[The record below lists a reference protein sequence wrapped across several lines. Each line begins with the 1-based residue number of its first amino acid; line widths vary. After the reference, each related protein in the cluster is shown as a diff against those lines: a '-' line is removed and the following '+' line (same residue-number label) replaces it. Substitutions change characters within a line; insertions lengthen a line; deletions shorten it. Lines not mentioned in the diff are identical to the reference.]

1 MGSNQHRTERDG
13 AGGDTLDVRFLEE
26 GSQRATEV
34 AEWIAS
40 FIGEARE
47 TLDIAIYDCHLSR
60 EPAAILREAL
70 AERRDHG
77 VRIRVVYD
85 DGAKPETEAGVEDKG
100 VEPAPRDTNERVK
113 ELDLPDEY
121 LRAVRGERAL
131 MHQKYLVRDGKHVWT
146 GSLNLTDDSM
156 SRMENIIVT
165 LTSGALANFFARDFA
180 QLWRTQEIAESG
192 AFPTSPDILRYEA
205 QPAETDV
212 DFSPGQGEEINE
224 RIANRVMNAQQ
235 RIIICSML
243 INSSEL
249 LRALVSQLDRGKVEM
264 SGVYDHTQMMGVLD
278 QWREVP
284 ELAWKIEAVERVI
297 REAGLVGKQSEPY
310 RAGESNNFMHN
321 KSLVVDGTV
330 MTGSYNLSH
339 NAQANAENMLA
350 IKSPPLAGDVIG
362 YTRALAERFRNGKGH
377 FDRDD
382 TGHSERHE

>member
-1 MGSNQHRTERDG
+1 MGSNHNRTKQAG
-13 AGGDTLDVRFLEE
+13 ADGDTLDVRFLEE
-26 GSQRATEV
+26 GSQRPADV

-40 FIGEARE
+40 FIGQARE
-47 TLDIAIYDCHLSR
+47 TLDIAIYDCRLSR

-70 AERRDHG
+70 AERRQRG
-77 VRIRVVYD
+77 VKIRLVYD

-100 VEPAPRDTNERVK
+100 VEPAPRDTHEQVK
-113 ELDLPDEY
+113 ELDLPDEC

-131 MHQKYLVRDGKHVWT
+131 MHQKYFVRDGAHVWT

-165 LTSGALANFFARDFA
+165 LTSEPLANLFARDFA

-192 AFPTSPDILRYEA
+192 AFPTSPDMLQYEA
-205 QPAETDV
+205 QPAATDV

-224 RIANRVMNAQQ
+224 RVANRVLSAQK
-235 RIIICSML
+235 RIVICSML
-243 INSSEL
+243 INSSKL
-249 LRALVSQLDRGKVEM
+249 LRALLSQLDRGKVEI
-264 SGVYDHTQMMGVLD
+264 SGVYDHTQMMGVLG
-278 QWREVP
+278 QWREQP

-297 REAGLVGKQSEPY
+297 REAGLVGKRSAPY

-321 KSLVVDGTV
+321 KTLVVDGTA

-350 IKSPPLAGDVIG
+350 IQSQALTSNVIE
-362 YTRALAERFRNGKGH
+362 YTRDLAARFQDGQGRT
-377 FDRDD
+377 DRITARDH
-382 TGHSERHE
+382 GPGS